1 MLVCFACDKE
11 VDADI
16 FLLYR
21 SQYSG
26 IKVDHS
32 CSSAHFP
39 DIGWKA
45 VRSGTRLP

>member
-1 MLVCFACDKE
+1 
-11 VDADI
+11 
-16 FLLYR
+16 
-21 SQYSG
+21 
-26 IKVDHS
+26 VDHS